1 MSTESYYT
9 LTVIDKW
16 QVTSLAERDHFTFIC
31 KANMHV
37 ILITGL
43 MKRLE
48 EDIKFNSYMVSE
60 KLPREL
66 ENMRKVVQYLQKVAS
81 EPAMGQAEL
90 RELEDKVS
98 RCAWMWILMLKF
110 KNVGVILQKI
120 WYADLVLKKHFL
132 LLSVLKTVL
141 LLKESVKT
149 AVQFFRDSLMNR
161 KFKRT
166 AFIWNRKKL

>member
-1 MSTESYYT
+1 
-9 LTVIDKW
+9 
-16 QVTSLAERDHFTFIC
+16 
-31 KANMHV
+31 MHV
-37 ILITGL
+37 ILITGI

-110 KNVGVILQKI
+110 EQRTVEKHVGGILQK
-120 WYADLVLKKHFL
+120 WF
-132 LLSVLKTVL
+132 
-141 LLKESVKT
+141 
-149 AVQFFRDSLMNR
+149 
-161 KFKRT
+161 
-166 AFIWNRKKL
+166 